1 MEVPKHQSDE
11 IFGLRPCV
19 SISSDTISFMDFSEK
34 SGIDYGKVV
43 EWMSVNVNSF
53 PLLTVRSEK
62 MALRQILN
70 FFGISARDFAGYI
83 RSGVAIPDTVK
94 VTLRKSAYAFFVQK
108 QEGGRLVLSERGR
121 NFFQRKKITE
131 LMWDKFWITVSVTDE
146 AFVRRETGE
155 LEESEREVKDNEWAG
170 IAAGIREN
178 MVPRF
183 LRAGATLS
191 QRAYND
197 LSFVKKLSLAVSG
210 AAGSDSARRDLP
222 EEMKRKLRTA
232 SGQAK
237 CSEILK
243 NYETYLAYV
252 VGKKTVDRLDNSF
265 FGASV
270 LIPRKGIKWP
280 GLAEWQVANAHF
292 ARAPKVV
299 RRQRSLMEMLGEGG
313 TASAAVAPTNAA
325 PARRAV
331 AIAAPPVAPASV
343 PNRNAFGNFFEDES
357 KTVAVDTQTPPSG
370 TNTPDL
376 HQTEDQSGAGSSGLQ
391 LMLNAPNADGK
402 SRLSDTQV
410 QNTDMRSGSSSV
422 FSQSEMDGQHR
433 LLKEKKKRQKMQ
445 EELELSQSEMAKMI
459 QHVAQMNAEI
469 RKLKAQRGGGIP
481 GEGSGSRGESPGS
494 GLVRLNPKNNPNSE
508 SLLFSMKGVRSPEK
522 GNGEEVK
529 DRESEEGTTD
539 EAPAVVVSQNRDVD
553 AEASSDQPI
562 VNKVGAYT
570 GVRVDTTSGAED
582 VAPEPAGDGSA
593 GSS

>member
-1 MEVPKHQSDE
+1 
-11 IFGLRPCV
+11 
-19 SISSDTISFMDFSEK
+19 
-34 SGIDYGKVV
+34 
-43 EWMSVNVNSF
+43 
-53 PLLTVRSEK
+53 
-62 MALRQILN
+62 
-70 FFGISARDFAGYI
+70 
-83 RSGVAIPDTVK
+83 
-94 VTLRKSAYAFFVQK
+94 
-108 QEGGRLVLSERGR
+108 
-121 NFFQRKKITE
+121 
-131 LMWDKFWITVSVTDE
+131 
-146 AFVRRETGE
+146 
-155 LEESEREVKDNEWAG
+155 
-170 IAAGIREN
+170 
-178 MVPRF
+178 
-183 LRAGATLS
+183 
-191 QRAYND
+191 
-197 LSFVKKLSLAVSG
+197 
-210 AAGSDSARRDLP
+210 
-222 EEMKRKLRTA
+222 
-232 SGQAK
+232 
-237 CSEILK
+237 
-243 NYETYLAYV
+243 
-252 VGKKTVDRLDNSF
+252 
-265 FGASV
+265 
-270 LIPRKGIKWP
+270 
-280 GLAEWQVANAHF
+280 
-292 ARAPKVV
+292 
-299 RRQRSLMEMLGEGG
+299 MEMLGEGG

-331 AIAAPPVAPASV
+331 AIAASPVAPASV

-402 SRLSDTQV
+402 SRLSDTRV
-410 QNTDMRSGSSSV
+410 QNTGMHSGSSSV
-422 FSQSEMDGQHR
+422 FSQSETDGQHR
-433 LLKEKKKRQKMQ
+433 LKEKKKRQKMQ

-494 GLVRLNPKNNPNSE
+494 GLVLLNPKNNPNSE

-562 VNKVGAYT
+562 VNKSAHIPGQ
-570 GVRVDTTSGAED
+570 VDTSGAED